1 MLLVLFVCFMQ
12 QIFMGLPLLGYVFA
26 PEGTQDRV
34 ARFRAWMGRSGR
46 PAAVIGAAVIGVVV
60 IARGVIT
67 LL

>member
-1 MLLVLFVCFMQ
+1 
-12 QIFMGLPLLGYVFA
+12 VFA
-26 PEGTQDRV
+26 PEGTRDGV

-46 PAAVIGAAVIGVVV
+46 PAVVIGAAVIGLVV